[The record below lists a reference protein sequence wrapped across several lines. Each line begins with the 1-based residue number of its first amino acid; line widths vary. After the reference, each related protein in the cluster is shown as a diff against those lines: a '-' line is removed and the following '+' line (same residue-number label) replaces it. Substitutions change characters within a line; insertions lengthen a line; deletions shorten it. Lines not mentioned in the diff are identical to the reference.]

1 MAQDTGAQGGA
12 AAGGPGR
19 VPAPDEL
26 EALASTGFDK
36 VIGLQYVEASGD
48 RVHAE
53 WDVRPELHQ
62 PYGIVHGGVYC
73 AVIESLASVGGALWL
88 GERGNVVGV
97 NNNTNFLRAVRS
109 GRLTAVAEPQH
120 RGRLQQLWRVTITAE
135 DGRLAAEGQ
144 VRLQNIEDSH
154 RLGN

>member
-1 MAQDTGAQGGA
+1 MSQQTETRGGA

-36 VIGLQYVEASGD
+36 VLGLRYVEASGD

-53 WDVRPELHQ
+53 WEVRPELHQ

-73 AVIESLASVGGALWL
+73 AVIESLASVGAALWL

-97 NNNTNFLRAVRS
+97 NNNTDFLRAVRS
-109 GRLTAVAEPQH
+109 GLLTAVAEPQH
-120 RGRLQQLWRVTITAE
+120 RGRLQQLWRVVITGP
-135 DGRLAAEGQ
+135 DGRLVAEGR
-144 VRLQNIEDSH
+144 VRLQNLEDTGRIGH
-154 RLGN
+154 